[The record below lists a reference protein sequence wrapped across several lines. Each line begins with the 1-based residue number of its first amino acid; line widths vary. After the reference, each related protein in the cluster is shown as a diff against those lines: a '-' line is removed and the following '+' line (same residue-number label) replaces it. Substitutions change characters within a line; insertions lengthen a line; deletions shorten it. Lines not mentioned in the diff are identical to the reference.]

1 MVRHPSTEKR
11 HRQSLKRNARNR
23 GVRSRVRGALI
34 DARTALS
41 TQASDADARVNLA
54 EKLLRRAATKRVL
67 HPRTVSR
74 TVARLRRAQNRAK

>member
-1 MVRHPSTEKR
+1 MIRHPSTEKR
-11 HRQSLKRNARNR
+11 RRQSLKRNERNR
-23 GVRSRVRGALI
+23 AVRSRVRGAVI
-34 DARTALS
+34 DARAALS
-41 TQASDADARVNLA
+41 SKASDAAAQVNLA